1 MFLNTEYLVLDNLW
15 ALAPI
20 FIWVGLMGGAS
31 YVNVM
36 HNILELET
44 LKKTE
49 KEAAIVLTLVFND
62 TGILCASIFTI
73 VMDLT
78 FFKTE
83 S

>member
-1 MFLNTEYLVLDNLW
+1 MFLNTEYLVVDNLW
-15 ALAPI
+15 ALAPM

-36 HNILELET
+36 HNILELNT

-62 TGILCASIFTI
+62 TGILFASIFTI

-83 S
+83 